1 LRHLSQVHLEIAIVD
16 LMAAQAKPTPQAR
29 PARAFFTVIALA
41 AMLGHPASVQS
52 AQRPAPVCKPA
63 GPLVRV
69 PGLPEGSGVAV
80 SRGTP
85 RRAYAHNDSGPPVLV
100 ALDDKGE
107 VAGQLQLTGA
117 RVEDWEAVATGP
129 CATGWCLYVGDI
141 GDNEAE
147 RVTIYRVPEPAAAV
161 TSTGRDVFHAT
172 YPDGAHDA
180 ETLLVTPKGDI
191 YIVTK
196 GDTGPVALYRFPRD
210 IQNGA
215 TVELERIGEPRDKG
229 RAGENDRITDGAVSP
244 SGTWVALRTNH
255 DVRFY
260 QASDLLGGHWR
271 EAGRVNLTSLS
282 EPQGEAIA
290 FADDQTLYLVGEG
303 GGKSQPGTFARL
315 TCTF

>member
-1 LRHLSQVHLEIAIVD
+1 
-16 LMAAQAKPTPQAR
+16 
-29 PARAFFTVIALA
+29 LA
-41 AMLGHPASVQS
+41 
-52 AQRPAPVCKPA
+52 
-63 GPLVRV
+63 
-69 PGLPEGSGVAV
+69 EGSGVAV

-85 RRAYAHNDSGPPVLV
+85 HRVFAHNDSGPPVLV
-100 ALDDKGE
+100 ALDDSGK

-117 RVEDWEAVATGP
+117 RVDDWEAMASGP

-141 GDNEAE
+141 GDNEGE
-147 RVTIYRVPEPAAAV
+147 RKRVTIYRVPEPAAVV
-161 TSTGRDVFHAT
+161 TTTARDVFHAT

-210 IQNGA
+210 IQSGA
-215 TVELERIGEPRDKG
+215 TVKLERIGQPRDKG
-229 RAGENDRITDGAVSP
+229 RVGDGDRITDGAVSP
-244 SGTWVALRTNH
+244 NGTWVALRTNH

-260 QASDLLGGHWR
+260 QASDLLSGHWR
-271 EAGRVNLTSLS
+271 EAGRVNLASLK

-290 FADDQTLYLVGEG
+290 FGDDQTLYLVGEG

>member
-1 LRHLSQVHLEIAIVD
+1 MVD
-16 LMAAQAKPTPQAR
+16 LMAAQAKTTPQAR
-29 PARAFFTVIALA
+29 RATAWFTVIALA
-41 AMLGHPASVQS
+41 VMLGHPAQGQS
-52 AQRPAPVCKPA
+52 AQLPAPVCKPA

-69 PGLPEGSGVAV
+69 PALPEGSGVVV
-80 SRGTP
+80 SRGDP
-85 RRAYAHNDSGPPVLV
+85 RRAFAHNDSGQPMLV
-100 ALDDKGE
+100 SLDDKGA
-107 VAGQLQLTGA
+107 VTGQVQVIGA
-117 RVEDWEAVATGP
+117 RVEDWEAVASGP

-141 GDNEAE
+141 GDNEGD
-147 RVTIYRVPEPAAAV
+147 RKGVTIYRVPEPAPAGK
-161 TSTGRDVFHAT
+161 STARDVFHAT

-196 GDTGPVALYRFPRD
+196 GDTGPVALYRFPRGL
-210 IQNGA
+210 QSGA

-229 RAGENDRITDGAVSP
+229 RAGESDRITDGAVSP
-244 SGTWVALRTNH
+244 NGTWVALRTNH

-260 QASDLLGGHWR
+260 QASDLLSGHWR
-271 EAGRVNLTSLS
+271 EAGRVDLAPLG